1 MRSATEQRAGDTPF
15 STTIRHTTRR
25 SMLMAVLFGC
35 AAGAAGIA
43 PARAAPAQESAV
55 APEKNPPG
63 DIPDDQVFV
72 TYQAPQG
79 FTLKVPEGWARTDNP
94 SGVTFA
100 DKYGTVA
107 VSVAPATAAP
117 TAAAVKAAEAADLV
131 KAGRAVKIAAIDTRT
146 LPGGQAVRIA
156 YTSNSEPNPVTD
168 KRIRLENERFL
179 IGGAGKLATLTLSAP
194 AGADNADQWKLI
206 ADSFRWR

>member
-1 MRSATEQRAGDTPF
+1 MRSATEQRAGGTPF
-15 STTIRHTTRR
+15 STAIRHTTRH
-25 SMLMAVLFGC
+25 SVLMAVLFGC
-35 AAGAAGIA
+35 AAGAGIA
-43 PARAAPAQESAV
+43 PAWAAAARETAV

-79 FTLKVPEGWARTDNP
+79 FALKVPEGWARTDGP
-94 SGVTFA
+94 SIVTFA
-100 DKYGTVA
+100 DKYGAVA
-107 VSVAPATAAP
+107 VAVAPATAAP
-117 TAAAVKAAEAADLV
+117 AAAAVKAAEAADLV
-131 KAGRAVKIAAIDTRT
+131 KAGRAVKIAAVDTRT
-146 LPGGQAVRIA
+146 LPGGQAVKIA

>member
-117 TAAAVKAAEAADLV
+117 TAAAVKAADLV
-131 KAGRAVKIAAIDTRT
+131 KAGRAVKIAAIDTRM

-156 YTSNSEPNPVTD
+156 YTSNSEPNSVTD

-179 IGGAGKLATLTLSAP
+179 IGGAGKLAILTLSAP